1 MEKTVINQYTKTSHS
16 GRFFYYNYDILI
28 VVSMSSVARNT
39 AIMLIGSI
47 GQKIISL
54 GYFAF
59 LARWFSSDKAQL
71 GDYTAALA
79 FSTIFVVFV
88 DLGMNNI
95 LIRNAAQDRE
105 SSSYL
110 TSQILCIK
118 IFSGILAY
126 AALITTGVVQG
137 FDTYFLTLIAI
148 TGLAM
153 LLDATHLTFYGFLR
167 AQGKLNYE
175 AWALAGSQILTMVV
189 GGAGLLLGAKVKFLL
204 GSFVITS
211 AANVWYSYAQAK
223 KHGLVLCW
231 PDSLAKAAKGILKTT
246 WPFSLALIFGR
257 FYSYSDIVLLK
268 IIRGPE
274 EVAIYSTPSKISFAF
289 QFVPLAFMAALYP
302 RLSELAKTRHA
313 EFKTALS
320 LSIKYLLLIA
330 APISAGT
337 FILAKPIIIFA
348 FSDKYIS
355 SVVPMQILIISL
367 IFAFISFPLG
377 AALNASGQ
385 ERKQTWLTA
394 GTLLVNVVAN
404 LIYIPQFG
412 ATGAAWA
419 ALLGNTTLGVVGF
432 FLLPKHLRADFGIL
446 GPVVL
451 KLSVAIACMSAAVW
465 KTYTTTGNLFASI
478 IIGGILYAGMVGVTG
493 LLSVQEIKNL
503 KQRRASSSVPQS
515 DFEQII

>member
-1 MEKTVINQYTKTSHS
+1 MP
-16 GRFFYYNYDILI
+16 
-28 VVSMSSVARNT
+28 SVARNT

-47 GQKIISL
+47 GQKIVSL

-59 LARWFSSDKAQL
+59 LARWFSSDKALL

-95 LIRNAAQDRE
+95 LIRNAAQDKE

-126 AALITTGVVQG
+126 AALIITGIVQG
-137 FDTYFLTLIAI
+137 FDSYFLTLIAI
-148 TGLAM
+148 TGIAM

-167 AQGKLNYE
+167 AQGKLQYE
-175 AWALAGSQILTMVV
+175 AWALTGSQIITMSIGVV
-189 GGAGLLLGAKVKFLL
+189 GLLLGAKVKFLL
-204 GSFVITS
+204 GSFVATS
-211 AANVWYSYAQAK
+211 VANVWYSYAQAK
-223 KHGLVLCW
+223 KHGLVLSW
-231 PDSLAKAAKGILKTT
+231 PNSILRTGRGILKTA

-257 FYSYSDIVLLK
+257 FYSYSDIILLK
-268 IIRGPE
+268 ILRGAE

-302 RLSELAKTRHA
+302 RLSELAKVNYA
-313 EFKTALS
+313 EFKNALS

-348 FSDKYIS
+348 FSEKYVS

-377 AALNASGQ
+377 AALNASGE

-394 GTLLVNVVAN
+394 ATLVVNVVAN
-404 LIYIPQFG
+404 FIYIPLYG

-419 ALLGNTTLGVVGF
+419 ALLGNTTLGVAGF
-432 FLLPKHLRADFGIL
+432 FLLPKHLRADFSIL
-446 GPVVL
+446 GPVLV
-451 KLSVAIACMSAAVW
+451 KLLLSIGCMSAAVW
-465 KTYTTTGNLFASI
+465 EIYRTTNNLFAAI
-478 IIGGILYAGMVGVTG
+478 IVGGVLYVGMIGLTG
-493 LLSVQEIKNL
+493 LLSLSEIKNL
-503 KQRRASSSVPQS
+503 KFRRASKDVARR
-515 DFEQII
+515 DFEQIV